1 MAHRIIV
8 ACDLR
13 KSNTT
18 TMKFRFLAVALAG
31 VLAAAAA
38 VAKPPHNPPP
48 PSHPA
53 SLEQAVKQ
61 VQHQTGGHILAA
73 DTVSRGRTQVYRIK
87 VLKKDGQVQVMQLR
101 SSPQSQSRQSNSSSN
116 NLESDQG
123 GH

>member
-1 MAHRIIV
+1 
-8 ACDLR
+8 
-13 KSNTT
+13 
-18 TMKFRFLAVALAG
+18 MKFRFLAVALAG